1 MWPLLEHP
9 GQTQPQNLF
18 CLATSWSSLSKH
30 RSAFQLLKSYPK
42 RANSWDSQLK
52 LIPAYPQVRSG
63 IGSPTRPCKNP
74 RAHFAKPGSWE
85 HGQVVLPA
93 AGLAPFRSVPP
104 AETRSGCTS
113 LLCSLPTQLRLPFQQ
128 PPEEKSHPPGTN
140 ATIYRHQ
147 QSEWRIRKGNSHL
160 SP

>member
-9 GQTQPQNLF
+9 GPNPTSKPLLPGHQLVFPLQAQICLPAPQILPQKSQR
-18 CLATSWSSLSKH
+18 LGLPTETDPRLSTGEVWH
-30 RSAFQLLKSYPK
+30 
-42 RANSWDSQLK
+42 W
-52 LIPAYPQVRSG
+52 IPNKTLQ
-63 IGSPTRPCKNP
+63 NP

-147 QSEWRIRKGNSHL
+147 QSEWRIRKETFL
-160 SP
+160 